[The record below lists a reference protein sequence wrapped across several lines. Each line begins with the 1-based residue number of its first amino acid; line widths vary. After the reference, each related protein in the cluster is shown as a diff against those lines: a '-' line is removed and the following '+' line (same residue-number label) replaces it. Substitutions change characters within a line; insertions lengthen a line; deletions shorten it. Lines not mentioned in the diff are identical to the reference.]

1 MRRNQS
7 AEYLYNVAR
16 NMMGRTKAMQL
27 VADGLPVEGA
37 AFRRVFM
44 GDVQSILRSWNAETL
59 GSIASLGRG
68 DGKSLINPHITTLRE
83 VGLGE
88 AMTEH
93 MDGPPR
99 SRESNDRG
107 SNARSRPVSPEGAR
121 GVPIPVNP
129 MGSGARWRRGVRKN
143 ARSLHALLSTQ
154 PSNRKSHLE
163 DGFFIA

>member
-93 MDGPPR
+93 MDGR
-99 SRESNDRG
+99 MLLLVLASLTIVAAMLDLARCHQREREGFPYPSTPWDQEPDGAAAFEKTPDRY
-107 SNARSRPVSPEGAR
+107 
-121 GVPIPVNP
+121 
-129 MGSGARWRRGVRKN
+129 M
-143 ARSLHALLSTQ
+143 H
-154 PSNRKSHLE
+154 
-163 DGFFIA
+163 F